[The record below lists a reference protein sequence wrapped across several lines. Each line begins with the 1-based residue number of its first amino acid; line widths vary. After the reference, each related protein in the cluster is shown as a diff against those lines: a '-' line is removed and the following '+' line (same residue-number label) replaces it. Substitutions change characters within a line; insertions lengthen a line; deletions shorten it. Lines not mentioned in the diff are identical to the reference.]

1 MVTVLESPI
10 AALIGATWI
19 ALVAVA
25 VIVFRRRIAGYL
37 LRLATPQEDTAA
49 QRRDITIG
57 VVLLAVFVL
66 VLAATLATMFLLPS
80 DAPPWPLAV
89 GIPAIV
95 LLGILYSVR
104 FSNAGLSVTGWLRR

>member
-1 MVTVLESPI
+1 MVNVLGSPI
-10 AALIGATWI
+10 AALIGAAWI
-19 ALVAVA
+19 ALVATT
-25 VIVFRRRIAGYL
+25 VIVFRRRIANFL
-37 LRLATPQEDTAA
+37 LRLATPLEDTAA

-57 VVLLAVFVL
+57 VVLLAVFAL

-80 DAPPWPLAV
+80 DVRPWPLAV
-89 GIPAIV
+89 GIPAIA